1 MRDLVDKE
9 LSREIL
15 FAVSEWLINLS
26 AGWFGAVFIIPLF
39 TEGRI
44 LLLLTINLPAA
55 ILGLIIAVI
64 LRRKVKRL

>member
-1 MRDLVDKE
+1 MGDLFDKE

-15 FAVSEWLINLS
+15 FTVSEWLINLS
-26 AGWFGAVFIIPLF
+26 AGWFGAVFVLPLF

-55 ILGLIIAVI
+55 ILGLTLAVI
-64 LRRKVKRL
+64 LKRKAKAL